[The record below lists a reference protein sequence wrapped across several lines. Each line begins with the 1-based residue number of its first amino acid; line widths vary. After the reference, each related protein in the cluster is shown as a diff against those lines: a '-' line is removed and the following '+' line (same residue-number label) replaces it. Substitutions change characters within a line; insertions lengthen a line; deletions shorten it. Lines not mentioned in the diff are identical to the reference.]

1 MQVFLRTPDL
11 SVLTIDALCEVE
23 KLAWS
28 SPGENIEADREKIKK
43 RLECFP
49 QGVTLAVVGGKP
61 AGSQYSFKLNFDD
74 DPSELGSWDE
84 LTHSGWINEVHR
96 PSGKTGFLVGVGV
109 VPEFRRLAFCSNI
122 AIEERR
128 ISELL
133 IIYTLDK
140 LKASGAINVIACAR
154 VPLYYTKPELSI
166 SEYCALDR
174 NDGELYDP
182 VLRFHK
188 RLGATIIRPIEYS
201 MEDAESLD
209 AGCWVRYNL
218 S

>member
-1 MQVFLRTPDL
+1 MKVALQTPSF
-11 SVLTIDALCEVE
+11 SVQAVDALCEVE

-28 SPGENIEADREKIKK
+28 SLGENIEADRDKIGK

-49 QGVTLAVVGGKP
+49 QGVTLATVGGKP
-61 AGSQYSFKLNFDD
+61 AGSQYSFKLDFDD
-74 DPSELGSWDE
+74 DPSTLSSWDE

-96 PSGKTGFLVGVGV
+96 PDGKTGFLVGVGV
-109 VPEFRRLAFCSNI
+109 VPEFRRLTFSSNV
-122 AIEERR
+122 AAEERR

-133 IIYTLDK
+133 IIYTLEK
-140 LKASGAINVIACAR
+140 LKASGARNVIACAR
-154 VPLYYTKPELSI
+154 VPLYYTKPDLSI
-166 SEYCALDR
+166 HEYCALERD
-174 NDGELYDP
+174 NQEPYDP